1 MRSSRVRRGK
11 TRNASRFGAAISAG
25 LDGGLVA
32 LRERLI
38 ALGVGTH
45 PALGRRAGERA
56 AHLRRRA
63 ERERSLGDF
72 RFGRHERAGRHHRP
86 GTDARAV
93 EHRRAVADQTFLAER
108 RGVDRAVVADRRA
121 GADLGAAARRHVD
134 DRAVLHV
141 GAAVHDDRIEITA
154 EHRVVPDGGSLL
166 DRHVADDHGGRRD
179 ERGGM
184 NLRALSLEA
193 EQWHALDPRSIL
205 GVHTSYSHT
214 PRQEEGM
221 PFPRIAAVATATPPH
236 RFTQSEILT
245 LAGYRDEERSGF
257 FRRSDIEG
265 RYLWMDPATFR
276 PNESVDEMSARSREG
291 ALELGESAARRAL
304 ERAGWDAVDVDFIA
318 TTTCTGRLTPSLDAH
333 LIGRLGCRADIQRV
347 HVGDTGCASAMVA
360 LQQASNYVTA
370 SPGRRAL
377 VVAVEICSAAYFLD
391 DRLESAVA
399 HAIFADGAGAV
410 AVAADGAGPSIVAHR
425 TLFRSEHLGAMG
437 FEYPGGRPRVVLSKD
452 VRRIGAVMM
461 GEMAAILMATQ
472 GLKRE
477 DIRYWILH
485 SAGRR
490 VIDRARALLD
500 LSEEQVGH
508 SRSVLR
514 RYGNMSSATILFV
527 LDETLRTEA
536 PISGDWALMIALGPG
551 FAAEGALLRW

>member
-1 MRSSRVRRGK
+1 MKSSRVRRGK

-108 RGVDRAVVADRRA
+108 RGVDRAGVA
-121 GADLGAAARRHVD
+121 
-134 DRAVLHV
+134 
-141 GAAVHDDRIEITA
+141 
-154 EHRVVPDGGSLL
+154 
-166 DRHVADDHGGRRD
+166 GR
-179 ERGGM
+179 
-184 NLRALSLEA
+184 
-193 EQWHALDPRSIL
+193 P
-205 GVHTSYSHT
+205 
-214 PRQEEGM
+214 
-221 PFPRIAAVATATPPH
+221 AAVATATPPH

-333 LIGRLGCRADIQRV
+333 LIARLGCRADIQRV

-360 LQQASNYVTA
+360 LQQASN
-370 SPGRRAL
+370 
-377 VVAVEICSAAYFLD
+377 
-391 DRLESAVA
+391 
-399 HAIFADGAGAV
+399 
-410 AVAADGAGPSIVAHR
+410 
-425 TLFRSEHLGAMG
+425 
-437 FEYPGGRPRVVLSKD
+437 
-452 VRRIGAVMM
+452 
-461 GEMAAILMATQ
+461 
-472 GLKRE
+472 
-477 DIRYWILH
+477 
-485 SAGRR
+485 
-490 VIDRARALLD
+490 
-500 LSEEQVGH
+500 
-508 SRSVLR
+508 
-514 RYGNMSSATILFV
+514 
-527 LDETLRTEA
+527 
-536 PISGDWALMIALGPG
+536 
-551 FAAEGALLRW
+551 